1 MDIEQSLKGLENQLL
16 DLTKKIT
23 EANNNKLAAEVR
35 LNSEKDE
42 LNLLEDELRQLTGIN
57 SIDEIESYVSSKEVE
72 LSSILSDLSV
82 LSNCI
87 NGENFTEQNVM
98 DAKAIVQKYNIPIT
112 GDIK

>member
-42 LNLLEDELRQLTGIN
+42 LNLLEDKLKSLTGIN
-57 SIDEIESYVSSKEVE
+57 SIDEIESYVSSKETE
-72 LSSILSDLSV
+72 LSSILNDLNT
-82 LSNCI
+82 LSTCI
-87 NGENFTEQNVM
+87 NGENFTEQNVV
-98 DAKAIVQKYNIPIT
+98 DVKNIVQKYNIPIT